1 MTSSGNSDEKALA
14 TPDGKLAVRT
24 FGGLTVFYHGAPIT
38 ILWESQKARLLFC
51 SLLVTFDQ
59 WTHRD
64 QLIEAIWPGCD
75 PAAGAKNFK
84 TTLSRLRKSFAGP
97 SSLNPVL
104 GQGNAYRLN
113 YDAIT
118 VDASRFVQ
126 DATAGLKLLARGDLA
141 AARKSLESAQDIYR
155 GKFLPEE
162 QSNRFLS
169 AARDELAS
177 LHSSVIISLGKI
189 YQQEGNSDA
198 LDALAMLRGLAVE
211 RPA

>member
-1 MTSSGNSDEKALA
+1 MPTSGKSDKKSIAAPEE
-14 TPDGKLAVRT
+14 KLAVQT
-24 FGGLTVFYHGAPIT
+24 FGGLTIFYHGEPIT

-64 QLIEAIWPGCD
+64 QLIEAVWPGSD
-75 PAAGAKNFK
+75 AAAGAKNFK

-104 GQGNAYRLN
+104 GQGNAFRLN
-113 YDAIT
+113 YDAIS
-118 VDASRFVQ
+118 VDASRFIH
-126 DATAGLKLLARGDLA
+126 DATAGLKLLARSDLA
-141 AARKSLESAQDIYR
+141 GARKGLESAQDIYH

-162 QSNRFLS
+162 QSNQFLS
-169 AARDELAS
+169 DARHELAS

-189 YQQEGNSDA
+189 YQQEGNSAA
-198 LDALAMLRGLAVE
+198 LDVLAMLKGVAVGTSS
-211 RPA
+211 